1 MKGGG
6 ATVNTQEQD
15 EAHKIASHIPMSGKL
30 ILLFLVLF
38 PMVLTVLFKSSTVGW
53 VTFAIEVVIT
63 IGCMILASTQKNQIP
78 EDLTKKTDDIRKSIY
93 GPVNIH
99 LVCPHCQTKGNVR
112 TRRGS
117 KEKGISGSKA
127 TGAVITGGISV
138 LATGLARSED
148 VIEAHCDVCKCDW
161 II

>member
-53 VTFAIEVVIT
+53 VTFAIEVVSSP
-63 IGCMILASTQKNQIP
+63 GYN
-78 EDLTKKTDDIRKSIY
+78 
-93 GPVNIH
+93 
-99 LVCPHCQTKGNVR
+99 
-112 TRRGS
+112 
-117 KEKGISGSKA
+117 
-127 TGAVITGGISV
+127 
-138 LATGLARSED
+138 
-148 VIEAHCDVCKCDW
+148 
-161 II
+161 